1 MIKQIFQALFCLIS
15 KLFTLSKVIFNSVLR
30 RWILLTSGEL
40 FLILNKKAWNTCLVI
55 TLPLELWFLLI
66 FCQKKEGLSSNSND
80 GADSQIVR
88 ESDSLN
94 NSNIGQVVFR
104 GGSRAAAT
112 SKMECFVIIVNGW
125 KPLTII
131 TKHSILDDAAAL
143 DPSLM
148 FAEGLNS
155 PKWVVVLINCLRNL
169 QNQLKNVFE
178 TTNTTKNS
186 N

>member
-1 MIKQIFQALFCLIS
+1 M
-15 KLFTLSKVIFNSVLR
+15 
-30 RWILLTSGEL
+30 
-40 FLILNKKAWNTCLVI
+40 
-55 TLPLELWFLLI
+55 LI

-80 GADSQIVR
+80 GADSQIIR

-94 NSNIGQVVFR
+94 NSNIGKVVFR

-131 TKHSILDDAAAL
+131 TKHSILDDATAL
-143 DPSLM
+143 DPPLM

-155 PKWVVVLINCLRNL
+155 PEWVVVLINCLRNL

-178 TTNTTKNS
+178 TINTAKNS